1 MRRELQAMQ
10 RSIIFAVITSALL
23 VVHAAPSLAG
33 DHIMT
38 LADLRREVGISEP
51 KFTPDGRSIVFV
63 KTSYDFETNDTN
75 TDLMQVD
82 IKTRTIHIMTSSLG
96 DLSSPRFSPD
106 GTQLAFLADG
116 LSGVGSDSSQIFV
129 MPSSGGTPKQITF
142 ASEGI
147 DSYAW
152 RPDSS
157 AFAFITADKAK
168 NAIAFVVGDN
178 DYLSTSAPQPWHLWT
193 ISAQGGT
200 ARRLTSGQKGLP
212 PGEVILPQSVPESWF
227 SWSKDGKTIAY
238 TQMPNPYKTD
248 GILTKIM
255 LIDVATGHQ
264 HALTTHAGEEAGGE
278 YSPDGSRIMY
288 WYPRNGDTVAFN
300 DLFITSAAGG
310 IGKDATYAL
319 DRNAIDARWMPDSR
333 SLIVLAHDGTWSRF
347 WRVAEDGASRLI
359 DTGNVNPGAVPS
371 GGATMDVKPDG
382 AMTFPGSEPE
392 RPTELYYMSSS
403 DSTPRRLTDL
413 NGSFAA
419 MHLGR
424 VTHVDWTGPDGYHED
439 GVLTY
444 PADYVAGKRYP
455 LVLQIHGG
463 PNWASVEAFDTDY
476 EGLSQLFA
484 AHGFAV
490 FEPNYRGSDQLDN
503 AYQVAIFNDA
513 GDGPGKDVMAGID
526 AVEKLGFVDRSRIG
540 VSGWSYGG
548 YMTTWLI
555 GHYHI
560 WKCAVAGAAPTDAF
574 VDYGISDYNV
584 IGKYYFEGSPWTSKT
599 IRDAYFEQSP
609 ITYADQVTTPTLI
622 LHDTGDV
629 RVPIVEDY
637 EFFHA
642 LRDRHVPV
650 EFVAYA
656 ADGHYPSD
664 PIRSEDIYR
673 RWVGW
678 FDKYLH

>member
-1 MRRELQAMQ
+1 MQ
-10 RSIIFAVITSALL
+10 RDVAMVLITAVLL
-23 VVHAAPSLAG
+23 AVHTTPSLASG
-33 DHIMT
+33 HLMT
-38 LADLRREVGISEP
+38 LTDLRKEVGISE
-51 KFTPDGRSIVFV
+51 
-63 KTSYDFETNDTN
+63 
-75 TDLMQVD
+75 
-82 IKTRTIHIMTSSLG
+82 
-96 DLSSPRFSPD
+96 PRFSPD
-106 GTQLAFLADG
+106 GTRLAFLADG
-116 LSGVGSDSSQIFV
+116 TESGDNETSQIFV
-129 MPSSGGTPKQITF
+129 MPADGGATAQVTH
-142 ASEGI
+142 ASEGV
-147 DSYAW
+147 DSFAW
-152 RPDSS
+152 RPDGK
-157 AFAFITADKAK
+157 AFAYVTADKAK
-168 NAIAFVVGDN
+168 RSIAFIVGDN

-193 ISAQGGT
+193 VAAGGG
-200 ARRLTSGQKGLP
+200 AAHRLTQGSKGLP
-212 PGEVILPQSVPESWF
+212 PGEVILPQSVPEAWF
-227 SWSKDGKTIAY
+227 SWSKDGKTIAF

-248 GILTKIM
+248 GLLTRIEFV
-255 LIDVATGHQ
+255 DVATGKQ

-278 YSPDGSRIMY
+278 YSPDGTRIMY
-288 WYPRNGDTVAFN
+288 WYPRDGNAVAFN
-300 DLFITSAAGG
+300 DLWIAPASGG
-310 IGKDATYAL
+310 MGTDVTHAL
-319 DRNAIDARWMPDSR
+319 DRNAIDAAWINGTR
-333 SLIVLAHDGTWSRF
+333 SLIVLAHDGTWGKF
-347 WRVAEDGASRLI
+347 WRVGDDGVARAI
-359 DTGNVNPGAVPS
+359 DTGQVNPGSVPS
-371 GGATMDVKPDG
+371 GGPSMDTRSDG
-382 AMTFPGSEPE
+382 ALTFAGSEPE
-392 RPTELYYMSSS
+392 RPTELYYMPSLAAV
-403 DSTPRRLTDL
+403 PRRLTDL

-419 MHLGR
+419 MNLGR
-424 VTHVDWTGPDGYHED
+424 VTHVDWIGPEGYRED

-444 PADYVAGKRYP
+444 PADYIAGKKYP

-484 AHGFAV
+484 AHGYAV
-490 FEPNYRGSDQLDN
+490 FEPNYRGSDELDN
-503 AYQVAIFNDA
+503 AYQMAIFNDA
-513 GDGPGKDVMAGID
+513 GQGPGEDVMAGIA
-526 AVEKLGFVDRSRIG
+526 AVEKLGFVDASRIG

-584 IGKYYFEGSPWTSKT
+584 IGKYYFNGSPWASRA
-599 IRDAYFEQSP
+599 IRQDYVDQSP

-642 LRDRHVPV
+642 LRDRGVPV

-678 FDKYLH
+678 FDKYLK